1 MPDRLTVLWLV
12 RSWSVVGLDV
22 VFRLDV
28 RSVFHLAVWLSVS
41 FFLDYKGNSYPA
53 KTIDIE
59 SVESNTNTK
68 QAWARDT
75 SEIST
80 DLTDNNTTRNHVNY
94 ADETN
99 DSTTSHQASSADET
113 NDNTIRNYASS
124 ADETDEHPYKDAIFR
139 IGKV

>member
-1 MPDRLTVLWLV
+1 MLFFSPMFSQFFTWLF
-12 RSWSVVGLDV
+12 DC
-22 VFRLDV
+22 
-28 RSVFHLAVWLSVS
+28 LSL

-53 KTIDIE
+53 KTIYIE

-75 SEIST
+75 SKIST
-80 DLTDNNTTRNHVNY
+80 DLTDNNTTRNHTNH